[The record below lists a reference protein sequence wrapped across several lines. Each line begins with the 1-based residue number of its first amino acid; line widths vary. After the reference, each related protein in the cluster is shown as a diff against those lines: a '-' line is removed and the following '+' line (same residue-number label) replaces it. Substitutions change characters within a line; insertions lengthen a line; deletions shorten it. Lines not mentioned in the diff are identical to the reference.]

1 MNVLKLAIWT
11 VTIVGLTPATLLAV
25 LNLTSNLS
33 LARHI
38 REGAGFEH
46 DDGGDAYF
54 TQSYM
59 QFGKSLRMEV
69 TTKLWPS
76 VCLLAGT
83 CAVIVG
89 LVFLIPRQ
97 SEIREARGFNKIQR
111 YIEKV
116 MKSGS
121 QYAYVVISPSDDEYT
136 AISFTK
142 SDDGHSLDFYLTK
155 QEQIEPLL
163 EFFSERG
170 IEPAEDYVSEGGT
183 EFESRNL
190 SFPIEGTVA
199 EVAAICTSIL
209 IDVYGIDKKE
219 ELLFSIGG

>member
-1 MNVLKLAIWT
+1 MNVLKLIIWT
-11 VTIVGLTPATLLAV
+11 VTIVGMTPVTLLAV
-25 LNLTSNLS
+25 LNLTSTLS

-38 REGAGFEH
+38 RDGAGFEH
-46 DDGGDAYF
+46 DDGGSAYF
-54 TQSYM
+54 THSYV
-59 QFGKSLRMEV
+59 QFGKTLTMEV
-69 TTKLWPS
+69 TTKLWPP

-97 SEIREARGFNKIQR
+97 SQIREARGFDKIQR

-116 MKSGS
+116 MTSGS

-136 AISFTK
+136 AVSFTK
-142 SDDGHSLDFYLTK
+142 NDEGHSLVFYVTK

-163 EFFSERG
+163 AFFSERG
-170 IEPAEDYVSEGGT
+170 IEPAEDYVSESGT

-190 SFPIEGTVA
+190 SFPTDGTAA
-199 EVAAICTSIL
+199 EVAAICASIL
-209 IDVYGIDKKE
+209 SEVYGIDEKK
-219 ELLFSIGG
+219 ELLFSIGR